1 MAKKHRN
8 EVAVG
13 ATVLLVLV
21 LTIYIVVTLAD
32 WSSLVAKKQ
41 HITVQQP
48 YRVGLK
54 GLAEGSPI
62 YLGGI
67 KIGQITETSFASPDD
82 QAVGTEE
89 IHVYFTMEIPAS
101 YRLFKN
107 CVLSPQSNVLGGSSS
122 LVIKDLGTK
131 EEILDGEMVP
141 LKLEGSI
148 SEAMDS
154 IKQELNP
161 DLPDSLMSRL
171 KYEFSRDRDN
181 SFMKTL
187 IDTITNVE
195 NITAKIDQQVTVD
208 EEKQS
213 LIVKVHIALDHL
225 NEITQQVSEQLD
237 EKEIETVAFKLHAA
251 LDTFNHS
258 LDNIDELIATT
269 KPGITETVSSLQ
281 AAAQKIGPALDKANT
296 ALDAAWISLDNI
308 QDMTAALKETVLVNR
323 NSVDDV
329 IRNMHE
335 VSVNIKMASR
345 EIRRAPWK
353 LLYTPEED
361 ELHIQGMI
369 DAAGAFA
376 AGAERLDEASMRLQ
390 ALLEQTTGEVPLDKK
405 RIDALTAEL
414 ETSFEK
420 FKSAEEKFWK
430 EIK

>member
-32 WSSLVAKKQ
+32 WSNLFAKKQ
-41 HITVQQP
+41 QITVLQP

-67 KIGQITETSFASPDD
+67 KIGQITETSIDSP
-82 QAVGTEE
+82 TESVTENGE
-89 IHVYFTMEIPAS
+89 IYVCFTMEIPTS
-101 YRLFKN
+101 YRLYKD

-122 LVIKDLGTK
+122 LMIKDLGADK
-131 EEILDGEMVP
+131 EILDGDKVQ
-141 LKLEGSI
+141 LQLEGSI
-148 SEAMDS
+148 TETMDS

-161 DLPDSLMSRL
+161 DLPGSLMSRL
-171 KYEFSRDRDN
+171 KYEFSRDRDD

-213 LIVKVHIALDHL
+213 LIVKVHTALDHL
-225 NEITQQVSEQLD
+225 NEITQKVSEQLD
-237 EKEIETVAFKLHAA
+237 KKEIETVAFKLHAA
-251 LDTFNHS
+251 LDTFNNS
-258 LDNIDELIATT
+258 LDNIDELISTT

-281 AAAQKIGPALDKANT
+281 AAAEKIGPALDKANT
-296 ALDAAWISLDNI
+296 ALDAARISLDNL
-308 QDMTAALKETVLVNR
+308 QGLTAAVKETVLVNR
-323 NSVDDV
+323 DSVDDV
-329 IRNMHE
+329 VRNMHE

-353 LLYTPEED
+353 LLYTPDED
-361 ELHIQGMI
+361 ELQIQGMI

-376 AGAERLDEASMRLQ
+376 AGAERLDEASIRLQ